1 VTRQPVSLHVWR
13 HPKPI
18 GARGLCIGR
27 TDLPI
32 DRRKAK
38 RLAHRIR
45 SHARLHSLSRRVVTS
60 RLQRSAAVGRVLVR
74 WGWRHTVDAR
84 LDEFDFGA
92 WEGRPW
98 AEIPLDEL
106 DAWSRDFAAYR
117 AGGGE
122 SVSAL
127 LERCGTF
134 FAEGVA
140 AGERCIVGH
149 AGWISAARWLQTNGR
164 DVPQASS
171 WPPAIAYGRK
181 VALG

>member
-1 VTRQPVSLHVWR
+1 VSLHVWR

-18 GARGLCIGR
+18 GALGLCLGR

-45 SHARLHSLSRRVVTS
+45 THARRRALPRCVVTS
-60 RLQRSAAVGRVLVR
+60 RLQRSAAVGRVLAR
-74 WGWRHTVDAR
+74 WGWRHTIDRR

-92 WEGRPW
+92 WDGRLWTELAP
-98 AEIPLDEL
+98 DEL
-106 DAWSRDFAAYR
+106 DSWGRDFANYR

-127 LERCGTF
+127 LARCGAFITE
-134 FAEGVA
+134 ATTT
-140 AGERCIVGH
+140 RCVVGH
-149 AGWISAARWLQTNGR
+149 AGWISAASWLQEKGR
-164 DVPQASS
+164 ELPAASA
-171 WPPAIAYGRK
+171 WPASVAYGRR
-181 VALG
+181 VTIG